1 MVTATKEK
9 VDWNLGVDAAFLFET
24 IGFEPTGEEQARILR
39 CRKPKKLVVGGDQS
53 GKSKEAA
60 KDWLLHWF
68 EDRVRNPGEP
78 LLYWLVAMDYER
90 TRAEFDYIKEDLLK
104 LGMPVDASKRVDPG
118 YIQVKLKGE
127 TKPSLR
133 IETKSG
139 KDPRTLAMFA
149 PHGIIV
155 CEASQID
162 LETYWKCLS
171 RIAPRNAWLHM
182 SGTFE
187 GSLGW
192 YPGLAAAWAHGT
204 KDEQSFR
211 LPSPTNY
218 HLYPGGVNDP
228 KILALRQQT
237 SDAFY
242 LERIMGIAAPPKGMV
257 FGTEFRPDIHIREV
271 EYDPALP
278 IYIWEDPGYGH
289 AHAIEVAQI
298 AQGGQVRV
306 FDEVFERG
314 IITEDMI
321 QICKMRPWWGNRN
334 KTLVID
340 PHYQT
345 QHHATHSVEDI
356 WRAVPTYDTVAGG
369 GGAGLVAATMQRV
382 GISEGTERMKSF
394 LKVNPLTGEPGIV
407 FSPKCKGVLSELGA
421 YPNPF
426 DGQTKVY
433 SWKMD
438 REGNVIG
445 DEPDDRYNDGCK
457 AIIYGLVERFGLVTT
472 SGNEFFTMKRY
483 GTGDSRKRGHLKKRE
498 RVYAR

>member
-1 MVTATKEK
+1 MVTAVKK
-9 VDWNLGVDAAFLFET
+9 DWNLGPDADFLFDRV
-24 IGFEPTGEEQARILR
+24 GFEPTGEEQARILR
-39 CRKPKKLVVGGDQS
+39 CRKRKKLVVGGDQS
-53 GKSKEAA
+53 GKSKEAS

-68 EDRVRNPGEP
+68 EDQLAWPDEP

-90 TRAEFDYIKEDLLK
+90 TRAEFQYIAEDLMK
-104 LGMPVDASKRVDPG
+104 LGMPVNQSKRVDPG
-118 YIQVKLKGE
+118 YIEVKLKGE

-162 LETYWKCLS
+162 LETYWKCES
-171 RIAPRNAWLHM
+171 RVAPKDGWLHM
-182 SGTFE
+182 SGSYE

-192 YPGLAAAWAHGT
+192 YPGLAKAWAYGD
-204 KDEQSFR
+204 KVAQSFR
-211 LPSPTNY
+211 LPTPTNW
-218 HLYPGGVNDP
+218 HLYPGGANDP
-228 KILALRQQT
+228 KLQRLKETT
-237 SDAFY
+237 SDDFY
-242 LERIMGIAAPPKGMV
+242 LERIMGIASPPKGMV

-271 EYDPALP
+271 EYNPDLP

-298 AQGGQVRV
+298 ASGGQIRV
-306 FDEVFERG
+306 FDEIYERG
-314 IITEDMI
+314 IITEDLI
-321 QICKMRPWWGNRN
+321 QVCMARPWWGNSN

-340 PHYQT
+340 PNYAT
-345 QHHATHSVEDI
+345 QHHGTHSIAEI
-356 WRAVPTYDTVAGG
+356 WLQKT
-369 GGAGLVAATMQRV
+369 GLTAMGVKV
-382 GISEGTERMKSF
+382 KISEVTERIKSF
-394 LKVNPLTGEPGIV
+394 LKVNPVTGDPGMV
-407 FSPKCKGVLSELGA
+407 FSPKCRGVLSEVGA

-445 DEPDDRYNDGCK
+445 DEPDDKNNDGLK
-457 AIIYGLVERFGLVTT
+457 AVGYGLVERFGLVTT

-483 GTGDSRKRGHLKKRE
+483 GMGEPRKKGHLKKRE

>member
-1 MVTATKEK
+1 MVTK
-9 VDWNLGVDAAFLFET
+9 VDWKLGLDAEFLFKKV
-24 IGFEPTGEEQARILR
+24 GFEPTGEEQAKILR
-39 CRKPKKLVVGGDQS
+39 CRKLKKLVVGGDQS
-53 GKSKEAA
+53 GKSLEAS

-68 EDRVRNPGEP
+68 EDQVRHPDES

-90 TRAEFDYIKEDLLK
+90 TRAEFNYIKEDLEK
-104 LGMPVDASKRVDPG
+104 LGMPVKSSARVDPG
-118 YIQVKLKGE
+118 YLEIKHVGE
-127 TKPSLR
+127 LKPSLR

-171 RIAPRNAWLHM
+171 RIAPRDAWLHM
-182 SGTFE
+182 SGSFE

-192 YPGLAAAWAHGT
+192 YPGLAAAWAYGN

-211 LPSPTNY
+211 LPTPTNW
-218 HLYPGGVNDP
+218 HLYPGGENDP
-228 KILALRQQT
+228 KIQELRSQT

-271 EYDPALP
+271 EYDPSLP
-278 IYIWEDPGYGH
+278 VYIWDDPGYGH

-298 AQGGQVRV
+298 VQEGQIRV
-306 FDEVFERG
+306 FDEVYERG
-314 IITEDMI
+314 IITQDMI
-321 QICKMRPWWGNRN
+321 QICMMRPWWGNGN

-340 PHYQT
+340 PNYQT
-345 QHHATHSVEDI
+345 QHHANYSVEDI
-356 WRAVPTYDTVAGG
+356 WRAEPAR
-369 GGAGLVAATMQRV
+369 LVAATSGKV
-382 GISEGTERMKSF
+382 KISEGTERMKSF

-407 FSPKCKGVLSELGA
+407 FSPKCKGVLSEMGA

-445 DEPDDRYNDGCK
+445 DEPDDRYNDGLK
-457 AIIYGLVERFGLVTT
+457 ACIYGIVERFGLVST
-472 SGNEFFTMKRY
+472 SGNQFFTMKRY

-498 RVYAR
+498 RLYAR